1 MVEMSHAGKQDFF
14 DGSFLVRFG
23 RNTFG
28 LMAATSLSRR
38 YCSFDRIIPLG
49 QKNGGFDISKAA
61 VRKMGIVMD
70 CCTTAFFLLPSCGS
84 FSFLF
89 AGMLIM
95 GRAVR
100 IREHREPQFKLESL
114 AVYDSEGAVAV
125 V

>member
-61 VRKMGIVMD
+61 VRKMGITMD
-70 CCTTAFFLLPSCGS
+70 CCTTAFFFCRRAAV
-84 FSFLF
+84 FVFLF
-89 AGMLIM
+89 T
-95 GRAVR
+95 
-100 IREHREPQFKLESL
+100 
-114 AVYDSEGAVAV
+114 
-125 V
+125 